1 MGGYSAIIFSRFFIK
16 QTWAKRNKFNK
27 KLLSNIFL
35 VVFVWHKVALLNSY
49 HYDYD
54 IFLIFSLD
62 LFFDFFV
69 LKMM

>member
-1 MGGYSAIIFSRFFIK
+1 MGGYSAIIFSRFLS
-16 QTWAKRNKFNK
+16 NKLGQRGTNSTK

-54 IFLIFSLD
+54 IFLILALTCFLIFSC
-62 LFFDFFV
+62 
-69 LKMM
+69 

>member
-1 MGGYSAIIFSRFFIK
+1 MAILRLFFP
-16 QTWAKRNKFNK
+16 AFLSNKLGQRGTNSTK